1 LAGGSPVR
9 NKYVHFTAG
18 YHNTKCDIRN
28 YEGKIQMNNVWILAQ
43 TGGNEEPSTITSE
56 PVTAEDTTT
65 TTTVPTDPN
74 STGGRS
80 GGRGPLGPLGSY
92 GNLIFLGLMFVLM
105 YMILFR
111 GPRKKQQQH
120 RQMVQTLAKN
130 DKVRTIG
137 GIIGTVVDIKG
148 DEVTLKVDES
158 NNTKIKVIASAIGKN
173 VSKDKS

>member
-1 LAGGSPVR
+1 MV
-9 NKYVHFTAG
+9 
-18 YHNTKCDIRN
+18 N

-43 TGGNEEPSTITSE
+43 TGGNEAPSTIPAE
-56 PVTAEDTTT
+56 RVTTEDTAT

-74 STGGRS
+74 APGVTPR
-80 GGRGPLGPLGSY
+80 GRGPFGSW
-92 GNLIFLGLMFVLM
+92 NLIFLGLMFVVM

-120 RQMVQTLAKN
+120 KQMVQTLAKN

-158 NNTKIKVIASAIGKN
+158 NNTKIKVIASAIGRN